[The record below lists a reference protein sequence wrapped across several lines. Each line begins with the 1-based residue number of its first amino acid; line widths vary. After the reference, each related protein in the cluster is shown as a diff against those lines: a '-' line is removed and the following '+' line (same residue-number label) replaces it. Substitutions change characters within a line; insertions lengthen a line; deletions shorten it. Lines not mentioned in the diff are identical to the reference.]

1 MGARERPLLG
11 EWIVSCY
18 IRAAGSC
25 IRRSASVNAC
35 VMLRPNKFD
44 PPMNFFPKLTRS
56 KILTPS
62 FSHTAVRC
70 GSPTLRQGVSTWTCC
85 GGRLAPRRAHE
96 GYTAE
101 APACARLV
109 CQAYHSCPGRTR
121 LSPPL
126 PRLAHSGCPQS
137 RATPPLTPRSR
148 CWPMAPV
155 LRQDKLTP

>member
-1 MGARERPLLG
+1 MSHREFCVRITLGSLSPSLPQRLVVILATFTVLSFVTFQRPCRT
-11 EWIVSCY
+11 I
-18 IRAAGSC
+18 AAEPSQDC
-25 IRRSASVNAC
+25 QEHKNDVLNHERSVNAC

-44 PPMNFFPKLTRS
+44 PPMIFFPKLTRS

-62 FSHTAVRC
+62 FSHTAIRC
-70 GSPTLRQGVSTWTCC
+70 GSPTL
-85 GGRLAPRRAHE
+85 P
-96 GYTAE
+96 
-101 APACARLV
+101 
-109 CQAYHSCPGRTR
+109 
-121 LSPPL
+121 PPL